1 LLLVSTL
8 TIIHR
13 KETKMN
19 KDLIDHFLISPH
31 CPLSSVNEDI
41 IASLSIL
48 KRLWRDK
55 KVVSAVDKTIA
66 FFDPSVKVTCED
78 ACKQCN
84 RIILEIVKHLHK
96 AGLDQVFFNLLVER
110 QYVKNN
116 LQQYRRRGKTFKKH
130 IAFET

>member
-1 LLLVSTL
+1 
-8 TIIHR
+8 
-13 KETKMN
+13 MN
-19 KDLIDHFLISPH
+19 KDLIDHFSINSH

-55 KVVSAVDKTIA
+55 KVVSAVNKAIT

-78 ACKQCN
+78 ACKQSN
-84 RIILEIVKHLHK
+84 RIISEIVKHLHK
-96 AGLDQVFFNLLVER
+96 AGLDQVFLNLLVER

-116 LQQYRRRGKTFKKH
+116 FQQYRRPGKTFKKARH
-130 IAFET
+130 L